1 MSATPKFL
9 PRLVV
14 VLAGVGLACGMLAGC
29 AGVPSA
35 LHADAASDLQSGV
48 LAVSTAAAAGD
59 YTSAQTALDT
69 LRESLADASA
79 ADTVTAARAAEIQ
92 AAIDLVA
99 ADLAS
104 SIAASTPVETAPVET
119 TPVETTAPEPVS
131 TDDDPEEAPEGPK
144 GPDKSG
150 DSGPDKPEKGSCEK
164 KGKCD

>member
-1 MSATPKFL
+1 MSATRKFL

-14 VLAGVGLACGMLAGC
+14 ALAGVGLACGMLAGC
-29 AGVPSA
+29 AGATTA
-35 LHADAASDLQSGV
+35 LHADAASELQSGV

-69 LRESLADASA
+69 LRESLAEASA
-79 ADTVTAARAAEIQ
+79 DDTVTAARAAEIQ
-92 AAIDLVA
+92 TAIGLVA

-104 SIAASTPVETAPVET
+104 SIAASTPVETS
-119 TPVETTAPEPVS
+119 PVETTAPEPVS
-131 TDDDPEEAPEGPK
+131 TDEDPPAAPEKPK

-150 DSGPDKPEKGSCEK
+150 DSGKDKTQTGACEK

>member
-1 MSATPKFL
+1 MSATRKFL

-14 VLAGVGLACGMLAGC
+14 ALAGVGLAGSMLAGC
-29 AGVPSA
+29 AGATTA
-35 LHADAASDLQSGV
+35 LHADAASELQSGV

-59 YTSAQTALDT
+59 YTSAQTALDA
-69 LRESLADASA
+69 LRGSLAEASA

-104 SIAASTPVETAPVET
+104 SIAASTPVETTPVET
-119 TPVETTAPEPVS
+119 TPVETAAPEPVS
-131 TDDDPEEAPEGPK
+131 TDDDPEEKPEGPK

-150 DSGPDKPEKGSCEK
+150 DSGPDKPQKGACEK